1 MWDLLSI
8 KKSIIT
14 KYNMYC
20 FLVNNENKCWFTDN
34 NRYAQDF
41 FVELWNILWWY
52 NLENADYIKNGN
64 QDTYDLIDKKSKLL
78 IQVTSQKNIWK
89 IKKTLDSFKN
99 SYKWQFTKIK
109 IWIIWEKGKY
119 KINFDVYSDFF
130 DKDEDIID
138 IKTIS
143 NKIMS
148 IYDISKLWK
157 ISTIVDNYFQ
167 LNDKP
172 LEFNTIENVLNHL
185 KSVLIKNNLYKD
197 KDKLNIDNNRIN
209 NPWLFISKKDSI
221 NLIEKPFYE
230 NNAIYWNDLEE
241 FLKYSDEY
249 RFIYNSI
256 SYSINFII
264 ENKWLWL
271 IDILTMFRNE
281 IPFWDSK
288 LTEALYIILSN
299 MYFNCDIWKNPNDIN
314 W

>member
-1 MWDLLSI
+1 MWEILDI
-8 KKSIIT
+8 KNKIIT
-14 KYNMYC
+14 KYRIYC
-20 FLVNNENKCWFTDN
+20 FLINNENRCWFTDN

-41 FVELWNILWWY
+41 FVELWNLLWWY
-52 NLENADYIKNGN
+52 SLENADYIKNAN

-78 IQVTSQKNIWK
+78 IQVTSQKDIWK
-89 IKKTLDSFKN
+89 IRKTLNSFKS
-99 SYKWQFTKIK
+99 SYEWQFDKIK

-119 KINFDVYSDFF
+119 RINFDMYSDFF
-130 DKDEDIID
+130 DKDKDIID

-148 IYDISKLWK
+148 ISDTSKLWK

-167 LNDKP
+167 LNEKP
-172 LEFNTIENVLNHL
+172 IEFNTIEDVLNHL
-185 KSVLIKNNLYKD
+185 KSVLIKNSLYKG
-197 KDKLNIDNNRIN
+197 KEKLSIDNGRIN

-221 NLIEKPFYE
+221 NWIEKPFYE

-249 RFIYNSI
+249 RSIYNSI
-256 SYSINFII
+256 SFSINYII
-264 ENKWLWL
+264 EKKWL
-271 IDILTMFRNE
+271 IDTLTMFRNE

-299 MYFNCDIWKNPNDIN
+299 MYFNCDIWKNPDDIN